1 MPRNTKGGN
10 KAKRGANKNFIEKKL
25 EYATPGQYYGVVT
38 KYNGSGRC
46 DLLYILTNND
56 EIKEMNVKGLVRG
69 SIKKKCRLNNG
80 DIVLV
85 SPRDY
90 QNDVVD
96 ILHKY
101 ITEDIQKLNNYGE
114 LHKNLINLRDNI
126 SSKGKMNDNN
136 EVNFEINTDD
146 ELDDIIE
153 NNKQHKKI
161 NYSSIYDEL
170 PSFSSDDDN

>member
-1 MPRNTKGGN
+1 
-10 KAKRGANKNFIEKKL
+10 
-25 EYATPGQYYGVVT
+25 
-38 KYNGSGRC
+38 
-46 DLLYILTNND
+46 
-56 EIKEMNVKGLVRG
+56 MNVKGLVRG

-101 ITEDIQKLNNYGE
+101 ITEDIQKLKNYGE
-114 LHKNLINLRDNI
+114 LHKKLINIRDNI
-126 SSKGKMNDNN
+126 SSKGKNNNDN
-136 EVNFEINTDD
+136 EVNFEVNTDD

-153 NNKQHKKI
+153 NNKQYTNV
-161 NYSSIYDEL
+161 NYASIYDEL
-170 PSFSSDDDN
+170 PTFSDDDDN